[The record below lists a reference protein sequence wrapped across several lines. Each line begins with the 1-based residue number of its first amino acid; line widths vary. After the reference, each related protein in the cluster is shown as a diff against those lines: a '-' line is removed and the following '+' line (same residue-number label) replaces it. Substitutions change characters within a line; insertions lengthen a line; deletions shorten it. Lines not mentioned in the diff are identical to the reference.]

1 MQGNGEG
8 ETSQNSDG
16 QPTRNDATQGTG
28 DAQGGAAIPSM
39 SDIMNMGRGGFGM
52 TSETWGQVAARA
64 AMLAAQLRELE
75 VANSQQN
82 PAATPNP
89 RQQLDEA
96 SNRGQDQQNPNG
108 GMWMPPNP
116 MSSFGA
122 GQDLPPGMPLP
133 MFGQPGIMP
142 DRMVQDYRMRFSQ
155 QMPGLPMGAGGVMT
169 QDDLIRSLHGLPPG
183 ALLAAGIPLG
193 DGFRRPKAGL
203 AAETRRHNDKE
214 KKRRKRERIGELVKA
229 VRRAR
234 DPRRAAR
241 RFPPSA
247 ARGDII

>member
-1 MQGNGEG
+1 
-8 ETSQNSDG
+8 
-16 QPTRNDATQGTG
+16 
-28 DAQGGAAIPSM
+28 
-39 SDIMNMGRGGFGM
+39 M

-75 VANSQQN
+75 VANSQQS
-82 PAATPNP
+82 PAGAPNQ

-96 SNRGQDQQNPNG
+96 SSRGQDQQNQNG
-108 GMWMPPNP
+108 GMWMPPNA

-122 GQDLPPGMPLP
+122 GQDLPAGMSLP
-133 MFGQPGIMP
+133 MFGQPGIMS

-169 QDDLIRSLHGLPPG
+169 QEDLIRSLHGLPPG

-193 DGFRRPKAGL
+193 DSFRRPKAGL
-203 AAETRRHNDKE
+203 AAETRRQNDKE

-229 VRRAR
+229 VRRPSLPPTLAR
-234 DPRRAAR
+234 ESRPARGVLRRA
-241 RFPPSA
+241 
-247 ARGDII
+247 